1 MGNIRKI
8 LRMSYGSPLIQ
19 HGFFPFQDD
28 WALDDKYAKLTVV
41 DGDYFH
47 NSVRFHKFTF
57 EENLAK
63 LEKAVNRTKWSMT
76 PPQVNQLLIKL
87 DS

>member
-1 MGNIRKI
+1 MTNLKNPPYFRRRSIR
-8 LRMSYGSPLIQ
+8 SGPC
-19 HGFFPFQDD
+19 FPFQDD